1 MDELKQERQK
11 LIDKISK
18 YNAKIFEL
26 QNELLNVEQQIVE
39 SDHKEIMETLTLNKQ
54 QLKVINSN
62 DMYTLVIACPGSGKT
77 HTLISMYI
85 KLIVEDRIEPD
96 SVLLITFTKKAGQEM
111 SGRLSSLV
119 PTKLPAYVGSL
130 HGLSY
135 RVLQEYHNI
144 NYTVLDDKEAKDMI
158 KDLCDLNLDQ
168 NESETSLI
176 KSKIVSLIDQASST
190 YPFNFD
196 ITLKKHNMD
205 KLKDKITLIYE
216 KYQTKKKQENLVDF
230 NDLMI
235 SFAKFLDSEESNV
248 FKSKIKFIFFDE
260 YQDVN
265 PIQHYILSKFKG
277 FSRIMV
283 VGDDA
288 QAIYAFRGS
297 SVDYIL
303 NFPNEFKPNKM
314 YLLEKNYR
322 STKQIVNFFQ
332 DIINKNTN
340 QYKKDVESVSP
351 NEGMK
356 PIVIGFD
363 DNKQRDQ
370 WIINDIFK
378 NNKNGV
384 SLSKMVILARKNDSL
399 DKIEIE
405 LVKQGITVIKHTGLS
420 ILDKSHVKD
429 FLAFIIV
436 LINDKS
442 SIHWKRI
449 ISLHTSVNVAHDIIE
464 NAQAKNMSVRE
475 CIKKLK
481 DTQAS
486 YANNLKELDSLFD
499 YLNRKTLANMKDV
512 DKGREILHYLEKVW
526 STKNKY
532 DSHLEEKIKDILLLL
547 SYLAYSTLKDFINEL
562 YLNQSIEANLDNT
575 IYLTT
580 IHGSKGL
587 EWDYVY
593 LIDVDSENFPNVK
606 HGYYLDEGEEM
617 EEERRL
623 FYVACSRA
631 KHNLVVTYN
640 FNPNPSNLL
649 TMSPFIREIDNKL
662 YNPVNVEYYSY
673 PMQGIISQDVHNYLK
688 YYGFAKIFPL
698 IKNLECKR
706 YNLHSGF
713 EIPRFLDKFKYA
725 RVVIGNF
732 IDYLLA
738 KMIQINFTKE
748 IKKFE
753 LNIIHKLK
761 EFPQKIRQNYIDE
774 LNDWRNLLE
783 DIFFISTFNVKDDGN
798 FFGDLKKLLVNDKIY
813 EHYNTISKQFSK
825 LITDLN
831 PIEINS
837 HYNVSHAKIKGKI
850 DLLVDDTLFEIKTNQ
865 TEIATISNI
874 TQTLLYGYLISKKG
888 KKIKN
893 IILYNPLSGEINHF
907 KINDFNFKEVANIVY
922 GHFSKKQSE

>member
-26 QNELLNVEQQIVE
+26 QNDLLNVEQQIVE
-39 SDHKEIMETLTLNKQ
+39 SDHKEIMESLTLNKQ

-85 KLIVEDRIEPD
+85 KLIVEDKIEPD

-158 KDLCDLNLDQ
+158 KDLCDQFLEP
-168 NESETSLI
+168 NESETTLV

-190 YPFNFD
+190 YPFDFTK
-196 ITLKKHNMD
+196 TLKKHNLEKLAD
-205 KLKDKITLIYE
+205 KFNLIYN
-216 KYQTKKKQENLVDF
+216 KYQQKKKIENLVDF

-235 SFAKFLDSEESNV
+235 SFSQFLDSPESEQ

-277 FSRIMV
+277 YARIMV

-303 NFPNEFKPNKM
+303 NFPEEFKPNKM

-332 DIINKNTN
+332 DIIIKNTN
-340 QYKKDVESVSP
+340 QYEKNVESVSS

-405 LVKQGITVIKHTGLS
+405 LVKQGLTVIKHTGLS
-420 ILDKSHVKD
+420 ILDKAHVKD

-449 ISLHTSVNVAHDIIE
+449 LSLHTNVNIAHDIIE
-464 NAQAKNMSVRE
+464 NASSKNISVRE

-481 DTQAS
+481 DTQVS

-499 YLNRKTLANMKDV
+499 YINRKSLTNLRDA

-526 STKNKY
+526 SNKNKY
-532 DSHLEEKIKDILLLL
+532 DSHLEEKMKDILLLI
-547 SYLAYSTLKDFINEL
+547 SYLASSTLKDFINEL

-593 LIDVDSENFPNVK
+593 LIDVDSDNFPNVK

-631 KHNLVVTYN
+631 KHNLVITYN
-640 FNPNPSNLL
+640 FNPNPSSLL
-649 TMSPFIREIDNKL
+649 TMSPFIREVDKQF
-662 YNPVNVEYYSY
+662 YNPINVEYFSY
-673 PMQGIISQDVHNYLK
+673 PMQGVISQDVHNYLK
-688 YYGFAKIFPL
+688 YYGFSKIYPL
-698 IKNLECKR
+698 LKSLECER
-706 YNLHSGF
+706 YNLHTGF
-713 EIPRFLDKFKYA
+713 EIPRHLDKFKYT

-732 IDYLLA
+732 IDYLIA
-738 KMIQINFTKE
+738 KMIQINFTKQ

-753 LNIIHKLK
+753 LNIVHKLK

-783 DIFFISTFNVKDDGN
+783 DIFFISTFNVKDDGSI
-798 FFGDLKKLLVNDKIY
+798 FGDLKKLLINDSIY
-813 EHYNTISKQFSK
+813 VHYNQISKELCKFISK
-825 LITDLN
+825 LN
-831 PIEINS
+831 PTEINS
-837 HYNVSHAKIKGKI
+837 HYNVSHAKIKGEI

-865 TEIATISNI
+865 SEIATISNL
-874 TQTLLYGYLISKKG
+874 TQTLLYGYLINKKG

-922 GHFSKKQSE
+922 GHFSNK